1 MSLSAA
7 QRDHYWA
14 KGWVVAEG
22 VFARHEAD
30 RVAKVLLAI
39 AGRERES
46 GKDGYNLDISEDG
59 DRAPR
64 KINEPFAKDA
74 VCREMLLD
82 PRLTSRIAELLGH
95 QPLLVVDQA
104 FLKPPRFGSA
114 KPYHQD
120 NFYFRCHPDDEV
132 ITAWLALDDAD
143 EQNGCL
149 RYIDGSH
156 LGPIIPHE
164 QVAGEEYNH
173 VPLPELIDLSKES
186 PARVRKGGVVFH
198 HSKALHT
205 SHRNS
210 SDRWRKGWATHWV
223 TANVTCEK
231 ETLDRAYF
239 RRPELRE
246 VFAR

>member
-1 MSLSAA
+1 
-7 QRDHYWA
+7 
-14 KGWVVAEG
+14 VAEG
-22 VFARHEAD
+22 VFGRDEAD
-30 RVAKVLLAI
+30 RVAEVLLAM
-39 AGRERES
+39 AERERDS
-46 GKDGYNLDISEDG
+46 GKEGYNVDISESG
-59 DRAPR
+59 ERAPR
-64 KINEPFAKDA
+64 KINEPFVKDA
-74 VCREMLLD
+74 ACREMLLD
-82 PRLTSRIAELLGH
+82 GRLTSRLEELLGH
-95 QPLLVVDQA
+95 RPLLVVDQA
-104 FLKPPRFGSA
+104 FMKPPRFGSA

-132 ITAWLALDDAD
+132 ITAWLALDDVD

-164 QVAGEEYNH
+164 QVADAEYNH
-173 VPLPELIDLSKES
+173 VPPPELIDLSKES

-198 HSKALHT
+198 HSRTLHT
-205 SHRNS
+205 SHRNH

-246 VFAR
+246 VFAS

>member
-7 QRDHYWA
+7 QREHYWA

-22 VFARHEAD
+22 VFGRDEAD
-30 RVAKVLLAI
+30 RVGEVLLAL

-46 GKDGYNLDISEDG
+46 GKEGYNLDISEDG
-59 DRAPR
+59 ERAPR

-82 PRLTSRIAELLGH
+82 ARLTSRMEQLLGH

-132 ITAWLALDDAD
+132 ITAWLALDDVD

-173 VPLPELIDLSKES
+173 VPPPELIDLSKES

-246 VFAR
+246 VFTS